1 MTEEIT
7 HHLTEPLLLAYSAGT
22 LPEAFNLAVATHV
35 SMCDACRAAV
45 ESYDA
50 LGGAL
55 LAEDASA
62 AMSTDALTAALERIR
77 AAPVDAPVDA
87 PAPAPSDVPA
97 PLAGY
102 IGGSLSAVKWRP
114 VGMGVKQ
121 AVLKTSSE
129 ATARLLYIPAG
140 AAMPDHGHHG
150 LELTLVLRGAFFD
163 EAARFGPGD
172 VEVATEADEHTPIA
186 DIGEDCICLAVTDA
200 RLKFRG
206 WLPRLAQPFLGI

>member
-1 MTEEIT
+1 MTDEIT
-7 HHLTEPLLLAYSAGT
+7 HHLTDALLIAYSAGS

-50 LGGAL
+50 LGGTV
-55 LAEDASA
+55 LAEVESAEMRPDALASA
-62 AMSTDALTAALERIR
+62 LALIHAATE
-77 AAPVDAPVDA
+77 AAPSAP
-87 PAPAPSDVPA
+87 PASDVPG

-102 IGGSLSAVKWRP
+102 IGGSLSDVKWRP
-114 VGMGVKQ
+114 VGMGVRQ

-140 AAMPDHGHHG
+140 AAMPDHGHKG

-200 RLKFRG
+200 PLRFRG
-206 WLPRLAQPFLGI
+206 WLPRLVQPFLGI